1 MDSKAMEFLEKM
13 YLEFSQ
19 RFEQIDKRF
28 EQIDKRF
35 EQIDKRFEQID
46 KRFEQIDKRFEQIDE
61 HFNKLEGEVQD
72 NREEIKK
79 LEEKLTSQHDM
90 TREELKKEISYVY
103 TEARDIDKKVDSIS
117 KDVKFIKH
125 KEFQNEQELFELK
138 DQLKVIK

>member
-19 RFEQIDKRF
+19 RF